1 MSAPFFT
8 QYSPAE
14 IRHLFHG
21 VQVSPILPYQSSP
34 MVDEEFEQH
43 ETGCISV
50 SGAQEKYSL
59 VMDGTT
65 LRYARRGEQGQYI
78 LKPRPHRMKLRADM
92 PVNEWLSMSLAGSVF
107 GLPTAACTL
116 CFYGDGEPAYLTQR
130 FDLKPDGTKRRMEDL
145 AALANVHT
153 QGNSGTKYEGS
164 YESLAAL
171 IARFAIA
178 PRIQLSFFFRYLVVN
193 FLLCNGDAHMKNF
206 ALLEDD
212 AGGMVLAPVYD
223 MMNTRLH
230 VEDTPFALSR
240 GLFDDARPVNP
251 RGMGA
256 HFLDWGAQIG
266 LPERLCARF
275 LAQALSHQSVVEQCI
290 HSSCLS
296 PKASHAYL
304 SHVRERFIRLQKGT
318 N

>member
-1 MSAPFFT
+1 MREPFFT
-8 QYSPAE
+8 RYSPAE
-14 IRHLFHG
+14 IRHLFQG
-21 VQVSPILPYQSSP
+21 VQVSPILPYRSSP
-34 MVDEEFEQH
+34 LVDEEFEQQD
-43 ETGCISV
+43 TGCISV

-59 VMDGTT
+59 VVEGTT
-65 LRYARRGEQGQYI
+65 LRYAQRGEQGQYI

-92 PVNEWLSMSLAGSVF
+92 PVNEWLSMSLAKSVF
-107 GLPTAACTL
+107 GLPTADCTL
-116 CFYGDGEPAYLTQR
+116 CFYGDGEPAYLTRR

-145 AALANVHT
+145 ASLANVHT
-153 QGNSGTKYEGS
+153 QGNSGAKYEGS

-171 IARFAIA
+171 IARYSVA

-212 AGGMVLAPVYD
+212 AGGLVLAPVYD

-240 GLFDDARPVNP
+240 GLFDDARPVSP

-266 LPERLCARF
+266 LPGRLCSRF
-275 LAQALSHQSVVEQCI
+275 LAQSLSRLPAVEKHILC
-290 HSSCLS
+290 SCLS
-296 PKASHAYL
+296 EKAAHAYL
-304 SHVRERFIRLQKGT
+304 SHVRERFLRLKKGT